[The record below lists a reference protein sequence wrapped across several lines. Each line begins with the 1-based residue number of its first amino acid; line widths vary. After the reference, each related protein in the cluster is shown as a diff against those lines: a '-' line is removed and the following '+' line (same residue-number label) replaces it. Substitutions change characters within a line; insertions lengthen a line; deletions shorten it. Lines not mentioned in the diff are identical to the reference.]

1 MIEYD
6 RPRRRFA
13 IALAAMA
20 GFIDAVGFLSADGY
34 FVSFMSG
41 NSTRLGVAL
50 GTDPRHAAMPAVLIA
65 GFLGGVTG
73 GALLSHRAGRR
84 RKAVLL
90 AFVTAMLLLAALGR
104 MLGQPALLLGGMVV
118 AMGALNNTFQR
129 GGEVTVG
136 LTYMTG
142 ALVKL
147 GQGLA
152 NALAHERSGQRNS
165 GWTAWASLWGGLLA
179 GAVLGAFLQDRLP
192 TGCLWLAAA
201 YCAAMVVIAFRLPD
215 EALPAES

>member
-1 MIEYD
+1 MIHYD
-6 RPRRRFA
+6 RQRRTFA

-41 NSTRLGVAL
+41 NSTRLGVSL
-50 GTDPRHAAMPAVLIA
+50 GTDPARALMPAVLIA

-73 GALLSHRAGRR
+73 GALLARWAGAAH
-84 RKAVLL
+84 KSAVLAL
-90 AFVTAMLLLAALGR
+90 VTAMLFAAACGRLLGSPAI
-104 MLGQPALLLGGMVV
+104 MLGGLVV

-129 GGEVTVG
+129 GGEVSIG

-152 NALAHERSGQRNS
+152 NALAGQPNA
-165 GWTAWASLWGGLLA
+165 GWTSWAGLWGGLLS
-179 GAVLGAFLQDRLP
+179 GAVLGAFTQDRLP
-192 TGCLWLAAA
+192 LVCLWLAAG
-201 YCAAMVVIAFRLPD
+201 YCAIMTAIAFRLP
-215 EALPAES
+215 AES

>member
-1 MIEYD
+1 MIQYD

-13 IALAAMA
+13 IALAALA

-41 NSTRLGVAL
+41 NSTRLGVSL
-50 GTDPRHAAMPAVLIA
+50 GTNPARAAMPAVLIA

-73 GALLSHRAGRR
+73 GALLARWAGRL
-84 RKAVLL
+84 RKPAVL
-90 AFVTAMLLLAALGR
+90 AFVALLLCCAAAGR
-104 MLGQPALLLGGMVV
+104 LSGLPALMLGGMVM

-129 GGEVTVG
+129 GGEVSVG

-152 NALAHERSGQRNS
+152 NALAGQPNS
-165 GWTAWASLWGGLLA
+165 GWTAWAALWGGLLC
-179 GAVLGAFLQDRLP
+179 GAVLGAFVQDRMP
-192 TGCLWLAAA
+192 MACLWIASGWAI
-201 YCAAMVVIAFRLPD
+201 AMVVVALRLPPD
-215 EALPAES
+215 PAL